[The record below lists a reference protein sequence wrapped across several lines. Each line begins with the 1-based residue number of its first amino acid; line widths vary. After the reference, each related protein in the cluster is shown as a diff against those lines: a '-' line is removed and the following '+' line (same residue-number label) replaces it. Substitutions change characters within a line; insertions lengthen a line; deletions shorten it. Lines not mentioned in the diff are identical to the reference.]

1 MSAETRSLSG
11 SVVAITGASS
21 GIGRAAARLLVEAG
35 AKVALGAR
43 RAERLDELV
52 AELGAQNA
60 LGVSGDVRS
69 AADQNALIAAAVERF
84 GRLDSVVANAGIG
97 IYGGITDASDEAV
110 RSMLETNLDG
120 TVWTV
125 RAAVRQFREAGQG
138 GDVVIVSSVAGLRG
152 GADEAVYASTKFGQV
167 GLGGSLDRE
176 VRAEGIRVSTICP
189 AGVKTEFA
197 IGEGRTEGD
206 PALDDYLLPE
216 DVAFAIVTVLQQPR
230 RLRTT
235 LWAMWSMQQGS

>member
-35 AKVALGAR
+35 AKVVLGAR
-43 RAERLDELV
+43 RAERLADLV

-60 LGVSGDVRS
+60 LGVAGDVRS
-69 AADQNALIAAAVERF
+69 AADQNALVAAAVERF

-216 DVAFAIVTVLQQPR
+216 DVAFAILTVLQQPR